1 MKTIGIGL
9 LILGTVFAT
18 IFGAVTAFYVAG
30 RIIVPDLHR
39 GYVPFW
45 HIFWALVL
53 FTVIGGAVPLVTRA
67 ATVD

>member
-18 IFGAVTAFYVAG
+18 IFGAVTAFYVMG
-30 RIIVPDLHR
+30 RIIVPDIHR
-39 GYVPFW
+39 GYVPYW
-45 HIFWALVL
+45 HVFWAFVL
-53 FTVIGGAVPLVTRA
+53 FVVIGGAVPLVTRA